1 MKINCDLG
9 EGFGRYQ
16 LCDTEAIMPFI
27 HQANIACGMHAGDPV
42 ETIRTIELAK
52 QHNVMIGAH
61 PSYPDRQG
69 FGRRHMRRS
78 AKELA
83 DCLTYQIALLYG
95 LCQRYNCALSYVKPH
110 GALYHDMVSDT
121 EIRKTIFKVIKDF
134 ELDLFCMVPAYI
146 QASEMVADAEQ
157 IGLSLQFE
165 AFADRAYHHTGEL
178 VGRAQPNAVLTL
190 PEAETQAQK
199 IAVGSS
205 ITTLE
210 GTEILLH
217 ADTLCVHSDTPNALE
232 LIKAVH
238 RKCK

>member
-1 MKINCDLG
+1 
-9 EGFGRYQ
+9 
-16 LCDTEAIMPFI
+16 
-27 HQANIACGMHAGDPV
+27 
-42 ETIRTIELAK
+42 
-52 QHNVMIGAH
+52 
-61 PSYPDRQG
+61 
-69 FGRRHMRRS
+69 
-78 AKELA
+78 
-83 DCLTYQIALLYG
+83 
-95 LCQRYNCALSYVKPH
+95 
-110 GALYHDMVSDT
+110 
-121 EIRKTIFKVIKDF
+121 
-134 ELDLFCMVPAYI
+134 MVPAYI
-146 QASEMVADAEQ
+146 QSSEMVADAEQ

-165 AFADRAYHHTGEL
+165 AFADRVYHHTGEL